1 MLMATAQT
9 QYVTSQYNP
18 FSVETIKELGSW
30 YALLVQSGRE
40 RRICDWL
47 HIRQYEVYWPRFES
61 LVKLNRHRR
70 GKRYRSVLPG
80 YLFIFVPVGG
90 ELNCP
95 LLEDYPHIRRIM
107 RRASGEVV
115 IVSAEDIDKIQNLE
129 TALQNEVAAAGNIPF
144 RIGQIVSVRSLC
156 GASCKILRI
165 DNGKRI
171 EVEANLFG
179 GKRRAFVPVSDI
191 EAI

>member
-1 MLMATAQT
+1 MLMATAQAR
-9 QYVTSQYNP
+9 YGSQYEK
-18 FSVETIKELGSW
+18 FTVEGLLGLGSW
-30 YALLVQSGRE
+30 YALLVEANQE

-47 HIRQYEVYWPRFES
+47 YIRQYRVYWPRFES

-80 YLFIFVPVGG
+80 YLFIFVPIGR
-90 ELNCP
+90 ELNGR
-95 LLEDYPHIRRIM
+95 LLEEYPHIRRIM
-107 RRASGEVV
+107 RYASGDIVV
-115 IVSAEDIDKIQNLE
+115 VSAEDIDKIRDLE

-156 GASCKILRI
+156 GASCKILAI
-165 DNGKRI
+165 DSGKRI

-179 GKRRAFVPVSDI
+179 GKRRSFVAVSDI